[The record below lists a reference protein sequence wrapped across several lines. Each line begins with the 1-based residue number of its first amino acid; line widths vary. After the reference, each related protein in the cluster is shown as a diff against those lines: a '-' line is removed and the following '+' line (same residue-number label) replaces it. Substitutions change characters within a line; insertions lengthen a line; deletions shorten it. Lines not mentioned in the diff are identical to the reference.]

1 MQNKSCGKFD
11 LAHWNIIYQT
21 FKVQRSGQFEKS
33 AHWEE
38 SMIANATTAPSAT
51 PSNSFRWMQLI
62 IGVVCM
68 AMIANL
74 QYGWTYFVAPMAKAN
89 SWDVAGIQ
97 IAFSIFVALET
108 WLTPL
113 EGWIVDSLGP
123 RGPRLMVAAG
133 GILVAIGWLINAKA
147 GSLQALYGGAVVSG
161 IGAGAIYATCV
172 GNAVKW
178 FPDRRGLAVGLTAAG
193 FGAGAAVTV
202 IPIQMMIA
210 SIGYADTF
218 FWFALGQGAIIFVLA
233 WFLRPPLPG
242 EVASG
247 SAVKVLQSKTS
258 STPGQM
264 LSSPVFWL
272 LYVMFILVSA
282 SGLMVTAQIALIA
295 KDFGVAQTVVLFGF
309 TTLIVAGVID
319 NLANGGARPFFGWVS
334 DQIGREYTMAIAF
347 SAGGVAYWLLGTAG
361 TTPWTFVICAALIF
375 FTWGEIF
382 SLFPST
388 CTDMFGPKYATTNTS
403 LLYTAKGLA
412 AFVVPLANILKAYTG
427 NWHAVFAAASIM
439 NFIVVLMALFIV
451 RPMRISISAKENK
464 SAVGQPAE

>member
-1 MQNKSCGKFD
+1 MASSTNG
-11 LAHWNIIYQT
+11 A
-21 FKVQRSGQFEKS
+21 
-33 AHWEE
+33 
-38 SMIANATTAPSAT
+38 APAEITS
-51 PSNSFRWMQLI
+51 SSFRWTQLI

-74 QYGWTYFVAPMAKAN
+74 QYGWTYFVGPMAKAH
-89 SWDVAGIQ
+89 SWDVGGIQ

-123 RGPRLMVAAG
+123 QRGPKLMVAAG
-133 GILVAIGWLINAKA
+133 GVFVAIGWLINAKA
-147 GSLQALYGGAVVSG
+147 NSLGMLYFGAVVSG
-161 IGAGAIYATCV
+161 IGAGGIYATCV

-218 FWFALGQGAIIFVLA
+218 FWFAVGQGAIIFVLA
-233 WFLRPPLPG
+233 WFLRSPLPG
-242 EVASG
+242 EVPSASR
-247 SAVKVLQSKTS
+247 VKVLQSKFS
-258 STPGQM
+258 STPTEM
-264 LSSPVFWL
+264 LRSPVFWL
-272 LYVMFILVSA
+272 LYVMFVLVSA
-282 SGLMVTAQIALIA
+282 SGLMVAAQIALIA
-295 KDFGVAQTVVLFGF
+295 KDYGVAQTVVMFGA
-309 TTLIVAGVID
+309 TTLIVSGVID

-347 SAGGVAYWLLGTAG
+347 TAGGLAYWLLGTAG

-403 LLYTAKGLA
+403 LLYTAKGLS
-412 AFVVPLANILKAYTG
+412 AFVVPLANVLKSYTG
-427 NWHAVFAAASIM
+427 GWHAVFAIAAIM
-439 NFIVVLMALFIV
+439 NFVVVGLALFVV
-451 RPMRISISAKENK
+451 RPMRVSISASQAKEEH
-464 SAVGQPAE
+464 AVGQPAE

>member
-1 MQNKSCGKFD
+1 MT
-11 LAHWNIIYQT
+11 AT
-21 FKVQRSGQFEKS
+21 
-33 AHWEE
+33 A
-38 SMIANATTAPSAT
+38 ANAPGQAIP
-51 PSNSFRWMQLI
+51 NGFRWMQLT
-62 IGVVCM
+62 IGVLCM

-74 QYGWTYFVAPMAKAN
+74 QYGWTFFVNPMAKAH
-89 SWDVAGIQ
+89 SWDVASIQ
-97 IAFSIFVALET
+97 VAFSIFVALET

-113 EGWIVDSLGP
+113 EGWIVDSLGQ

-133 GILVAIGWLINAKA
+133 GVCVALGWLINARA
-147 GSLQALYGGAVVSG
+147 GSLEMLYLGAAISG

-178 FPDRRGLAVGLTAAG
+178 FPDRRGLAVGCTAAG

-218 FWFALGQGAIIFVLA
+218 FWFALGQGLIIFALA
-233 WFLRPPLPG
+233 WLLRPPLAG
-242 EVASG
+242 EVPTAST
-247 SAVKVLQSKTS
+247 VKVLQSKTS

-264 LSSPVFWL
+264 LASPIFWI
-272 LYVMFILVSA
+272 LYIMFILVSA
-282 SGLMVTAQIALIA
+282 SGLMVAAQVAIIA
-295 KDFGVAQTVVLFGF
+295 KDYGVSQTVLMFGA
-309 TTLIVAGVID
+309 TTLTVAGIID

-347 SAGGVAYWLLGTAG
+347 TAGGFAYWLLGTAG
-361 TTPWTFVICAALIF
+361 TTPWTFVICAAIVF

-403 LLYTAKGLA
+403 LLYTAKGLS
-412 AFVVPLANILKAYTG
+412 AFIVPLANILKTYSG
-427 NWHAVFAAASIM
+427 NWHTVFAVAAIM
-439 NFIVVLMALFIV
+439 NFIVVGLALFVV
-451 RPMRISISAKENK
+451 RPMRLSINATERN
-464 SAVGQPAE
+464 AVVQAAE

>member
-1 MQNKSCGKFD
+1 M
-11 LAHWNIIYQT
+11 
-21 FKVQRSGQFEKS
+21 S
-33 AHWEE
+33 ATA
-38 SMIANATTAPSAT
+38 ANAPGQAIP
-51 PSNSFRWMQLI
+51 NGFRWMQLT
-62 IGVVCM
+62 IGVICM

-74 QYGWTYFVAPMAKAN
+74 QYGWTFFVNPMAKAH
-89 SWDVAGIQ
+89 SWDVASIQ
-97 IAFSIFVALET
+97 VAFSIFVALET

-113 EGWIVDSLGP
+113 EGWIVDSLGQ

-133 GILVAIGWLINAKA
+133 GVCVALGWLINARA
-147 GSLQALYGGAVVSG
+147 GSLEMLYLGAAISG

-178 FPDRRGLAVGLTAAG
+178 FPDRRGLAVGCTAAG

-218 FWFALGQGAIIFVLA
+218 FWFALGQGLIIFALA
-233 WFLRPPLPG
+233 WFLRPPLAG
-242 EVASG
+242 EVPTAST
-247 SAVKVLQSKTS
+247 VKVLQSKTS

-264 LSSPVFWL
+264 LASPIFWI

-282 SGLMVTAQIALIA
+282 SGLMVAAQVAIIA
-295 KDFGVAQTVVLFGF
+295 KDYGVSQTVLMFGA
-309 TTLIVAGVID
+309 TTLTVAGIID

-347 SAGGVAYWLLGTAG
+347 TAGGFAYWLLGTAG
-361 TTPWTFVICAALIF
+361 TTPWTFVICAAIVF

-403 LLYTAKGLA
+403 LLYTAKGLS
-412 AFVVPLANILKAYTG
+412 AFIVPLANILKTYSG
-427 NWHAVFAAASIM
+427 NWHTVFAVAAIM
-439 NFIVVLMALFIV
+439 NFIVVGLALFVV
-451 RPMRISISAKENK
+451 RPMRLSINATERN
-464 SAVGQPAE
+464 AVVQAAE

>member
-1 MQNKSCGKFD
+1 
-11 LAHWNIIYQT
+11 
-21 FKVQRSGQFEKS
+21 
-33 AHWEE
+33 
-38 SMIANATTAPSAT
+38 MITHATTAQDPPAS
-51 PSNSFRWMQLI
+51 SGFRWMQLVF
-62 IGVVCM
+62 GVICM

-74 QYGWTYFVAPMAKAN
+74 QYGWTYFVSPMAKAN

-97 IAFSIFVALET
+97 VAFSIFVALET

-113 EGWIVDSLGP
+113 EGWIVDTLGP
-123 RGPRLMVAAG
+123 DRGPRLMVAAG
-133 GILVAIGWLINAKA
+133 GIMVAVGWLINAKA
-147 GSLQALYGGAVVSG
+147 ASLNALYGGAVVSG
-161 IGAGAIYATCV
+161 IGAGGIYATCV

-193 FGAGAAVTV
+193 FGAGAAATV
-202 IPIQMMIA
+202 IPIQVMIA

-218 FWFALGQGAIIFVLA
+218 FWFALGQGAIIFTLA
-233 WFLRPPLPG
+233 WFLRSPHPG
-242 EVASG
+242 EAPTG

-258 STPGQM
+258 STPAQM

-272 LYVMFILVSA
+272 LYVMFVLVSA

-295 KDFGVAQTVVLFGF
+295 KDYGVSQTAIVFGAS
-309 TTLIVAGVID
+309 TLIVAGVID

-347 SAGGVAYWLLGTAG
+347 TAGGVAYWLLGTAG

-403 LLYTAKGLA
+403 LLYTAKGLS
-412 AFVVPLANILKAYTG
+412 AFVVPLANILKGYTG
-427 NWHAVFAAASIM
+427 NWHAVFGVAAVM
-439 NFIVVLMALFIV
+439 NFIVVAMAMFVV
-451 RPMRISISAKENK
+451 RPMRLSISASEEK

>member
-1 MQNKSCGKFD
+1 MT
-11 LAHWNIIYQT
+11 AT
-21 FKVQRSGQFEKS
+21 
-33 AHWEE
+33 A
-38 SMIANATTAPSAT
+38 ANAPGQAIP
-51 PSNSFRWMQLI
+51 NGFRWMQLT
-62 IGVVCM
+62 IGVICM

-74 QYGWTYFVAPMAKAN
+74 QYGWTFFVNPMAKAH
-89 SWDVAGIQ
+89 SWDVASIQ
-97 IAFSIFVALET
+97 VAFSIFVALET

-113 EGWIVDSLGP
+113 EGWIVDSLGQ

-133 GILVAIGWLINAKA
+133 GVCVALGWLINARA
-147 GSLQALYGGAVVSG
+147 GSLEMLYLGAAISG

-178 FPDRRGLAVGLTAAG
+178 FPDRRGLAVGCTAAG

-210 SIGYADTF
+210 SIGYADNF
-218 FWFALGQGAIIFVLA
+218 FWFALGQGLIIFALA
-233 WFLRPPLPG
+233 WFLRPPLAG
-242 EVASG
+242 EVPTAST
-247 SAVKVLQSKTS
+247 VKVLQSKTS

-264 LSSPVFWL
+264 LASPIFWI

-282 SGLMVTAQIALIA
+282 SGLMVAAQVAIIA
-295 KDFGVAQTVVLFGF
+295 KDYGVSQTVLMFGA
-309 TTLIVAGVID
+309 TTLTVAGIID

-347 SAGGVAYWLLGTAG
+347 TAGGFAYWLLGTAG
-361 TTPWTFVICAALIF
+361 TTPWTFVICAAIVF

-403 LLYTAKGLA
+403 LLYTAKGLS
-412 AFVVPLANILKAYTG
+412 AFIVPLANILKTYSG
-427 NWHAVFAAASIM
+427 NWHTVFAVAAIM
-439 NFIVVLMALFIV
+439 NFIVVGLALFVV
-451 RPMRISISAKENK
+451 RPMRLSINATERN
-464 SAVGQPAE
+464 AVVQAAE